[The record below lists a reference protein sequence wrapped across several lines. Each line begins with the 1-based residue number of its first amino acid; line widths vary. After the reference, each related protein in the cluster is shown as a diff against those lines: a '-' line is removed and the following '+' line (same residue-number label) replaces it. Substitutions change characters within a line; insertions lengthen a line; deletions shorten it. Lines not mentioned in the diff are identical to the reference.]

1 MEIDWPGFNQL
12 EFEQK
17 ESFVVEELG
26 PINQMVSRAV
36 YRSVCTSIC
45 VGNKLP
51 AFQFN
56 RGHVVLVMAI
66 GIGQIANS
74 PGRRERDTV
83 SSDPIYWIIHL
94 LEYNQFYTYLESGGV
109 SSSSSYGIEKI

>member
-1 MEIDWPGFNQL
+1 MKLISQVQMEIDWPGFNQL

-17 ESFVVEELG
+17 ESFVVEELR

-74 PGRRERDTV
+74 PGRRER
-83 SSDPIYWIIHL
+83 HC
-94 LEYNQFYTYLESGGV
+94 
-109 SSSSSYGIEKI
+109 